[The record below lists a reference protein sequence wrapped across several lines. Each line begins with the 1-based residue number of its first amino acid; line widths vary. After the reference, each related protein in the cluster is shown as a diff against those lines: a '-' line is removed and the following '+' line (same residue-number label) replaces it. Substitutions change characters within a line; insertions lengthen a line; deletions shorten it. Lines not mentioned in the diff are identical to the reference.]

1 MSFNTVPAGRYPAHA
16 TKAEFRTSQ
25 NTGTEWV
32 AVTFVIDEGEHQ
44 GAEVEWWG
52 FLSEKAVGRTMEN
65 LLTMGFTGDDVLDF
79 IERCPESAPAPVVIK
94 VKVEEYN
101 GKTTARVDFID
112 KPGGSSIGVPAD
124 ERDAIRART
133 KAAMAEARARLGL
146 PPAPS
151 RPIGGGSGARSTAH
165 TSSAASKQPYQAKP
179 QNPDAEPAQDDI
191 PF

>member
-1 MSFNTVPAGRYPAHA
+1 MTLPAGRYPAHA

-25 NTGTEWV
+25 NTGTEWI
-32 AVTFVIDEGEHQ
+32 AVTFTIDEGEHQ

-52 FLSEKAVGRTMEN
+52 FLSEKAVGRTMET

-79 IERCPESAPAPVVIK
+79 IDRCPESAPAAVVLK
-94 VKVEEYN
+94 TEVEEYK
-101 GKTTARVDFID
+101 GQFKARVKYVD
-112 KPGGSSIGVPAD
+112 KPGGSSLGVPAD

-146 PPAPS
+146 PAPS
-151 RPIGGGSGARSTAH
+151 RAIGGGQGAKA
-165 TSSAASKQPYQAKP
+165 AKP
-179 QNPDAEPAQDDI
+179 AARPAPPPPEDENQDADI